1 MNCSLNFVLL
11 LVDGSLCIKL
21 PLLLEFYSFF
31 KGKFPCHVALS
42 FCLFPWSAPTSLI
55 GSPYT
60 LSMALLFLSA
70 YICSLCLFTDLS
82 PQDITNFQRAG
93 IFCIIV
99 PYQGRLGHF
108 LSWDNSESLL
118 QTAYSSSS
126 HCTLQFPHSLY
137 IIVFPSQEPS
147 PSCLPVQ
154 FLLILHVSV
163 QASPPRGRPPWEG
176 ESSLAPSHPAVS
188 HANTHHHPD
197 HFLYK

>member
-1 MNCSLNFVLL
+1 MWNFVL
-11 LVDGSLCIKL
+11 SLYKI
-21 PLLLEFYSFF
+21 F
-31 KGKFPCHVALS
+31 
-42 FCLFPWSAPTSLI
+42 
-55 GSPYT
+55 
-60 LSMALLFLSA
+60 
-70 YICSLCLFTDLS
+70 
-82 PQDITNFQRAG
+82 N

-108 LSWDNSESLL
+108 LSWDHSESLL

-126 HCTLQFPHSLY
+126 HCTLQFPRSLY

-188 HANTHHHPD
+188 HANTHHHPG